1 MKIGFI
7 GLGKMGAVMAPH
19 LVGED
24 IRLFGFDVNW
34 QMPEDSPVQRE
45 QSIDALSDCEVIF
58 TMVPDGEVVLDIASQ
73 LIKARDGNGA
83 NALLI
88 DMSSCHP
95 DTAKKMHNL
104 LATAQTAYL
113 DAPVSGGVA
122 KAKSAELMI
131 MAGGQP
137 EIYHRAEPLLA
148 KMGRPAHIGPNGAGY
163 AMKALNNY
171 VSAAGLVSSFQALAT
186 AQKFGIAP
194 EKFQT
199 IINGSTGRNNTT
211 EVKIDKFVLTQAF
224 NSGFALQLMAKDVGI
239 ASDIIAQSGFDA
251 PITQALADYLDDAL
265 EILQHSTDSAPDHT
279 EIYRHITEFG
289 MKRN

>member
-1 MKIGFI
+1 
-7 GLGKMGAVMAPH
+7 MGSVMAPH
-19 LVGED
+19 LAGEG
-24 IRLFGFDVNW
+24 IELFGVDTDW
-34 QMPEDSPVQRE
+34 QMPEDSPVRKAD
-45 QSIDALSDCEVIF
+45 SLAVLADCAVVF
-58 TMVPDGEVVLDIASQ
+58 TMVPDGNVVLDIARQ
-73 LIKARDGNGA
+73 LIEARTDAGKNTGK
-83 NALLI
+83 NTGSQMLVI

-95 DTAKKMHNL
+95 DTAGVIHNL
-104 LATAQTAYL
+104 LADAQMAFI

-137 EIYHRAEPLLA
+137 EIYQQAEPLLA
-148 KMGRPAHIGPNGAGY
+148 RMGTPAHIGPNGAGY

-186 AQKFGIAP
+186 AQRFGIAP

-199 IINGSTGRNNTT
+199 IINSSTGRNNTT

-239 ASDIIAQSGFDA
+239 ASDIIARSGFDV
-251 PITQALADYLDDAL
+251 PLTEALADYLNEAL
-265 EILQHSTDSAPDHT
+265 DRLKDSIGSVPDHT
-279 EIYRHITEFG
+279 EIYRDITG
-289 MKRN
+289 SGAQKR

>member
-34 QMPEDSPVQRE
+34 QMPEDSPVQRV

-104 LATAQTAYL
+104 VVTAQTAYL

-122 KAKSAELMI
+122 KAKSAELTI

-148 KMGRPAHIGPNGAGY
+148 
-163 AMKALNNY
+163 
-171 VSAAGLVSSFQALAT
+171 
-186 AQKFGIAP
+186 
-194 EKFQT
+194 
-199 IINGSTGRNNTT
+199 
-211 EVKIDKFVLTQAF
+211 
-224 NSGFALQLMAKDVGI
+224 
-239 ASDIIAQSGFDA
+239 
-251 PITQALADYLDDAL
+251 
-265 EILQHSTDSAPDHT
+265 
-279 EIYRHITEFG
+279 
-289 MKRN
+289 

>member
-34 QMPEDSPVQRE
+34 QMPEDSPVQRV
-45 QSIDALSDCEVIF
+45 QSIDALADCEVIF

-88 DMSSCHP
+88 DMSLMPSRYRKEDAQPACHST
-95 DTAKKMHNL
+95 DSISGCAC
-104 LATAQTAYL
+104 
-113 DAPVSGGVA
+113 VGGVA

-137 EIYHRAEPLLA
+137 EIYHRAKPLLA
-148 KMGRPAHIGPNGAGY
+148 KMGRPAHVGPNGAGY

-211 EVKIDKFVLTQAF
+211 EVKIDKFVLTQF
-224 NSGFALQLMAKDVGI
+224 
-239 ASDIIAQSGFDA
+239 
-251 PITQALADYLDDAL
+251 PICP
-265 EILQHSTDSAPDHT
+265 SAHGQ
-279 EIYRHITEFG
+279 RCWHCQ
-289 MKRN
+289 